1 MLQIKYLREN
11 KEAVLKALEKRNFK
25 EVGGINVV
33 FNVGVAGYIQKQ
45 LGSKEFRCV
54 DDATGDVITDC
65 RLVWDGAANAV
76 GEVSIELTT
85 GVYATKITGRKVR
98 GSDGNVYKW
107 DLEGDEDST
116 QGWNLSN

>member
-1 MLQIKYLREN
+1 MGRPLN
-11 KEAVLKALEKRNFK
+11 KRNFGPDGIKIAYK
-25 EVGGINVV
+25 ETGETAVEDAVIL
-33 FNVGVAGYIQKQ
+33 KQ
-45 LGSKEFRCV
+45 TGSKTFVCDIAGGDGDEREECKLV
-54 DDATGDVITDC
+54 QKDYLDLDDKEC
-65 RLVWDGAANAV
+65 
-76 GEVSIELTT
+76 SILLTT